1 MTNKRTDW
9 DLFRNIIEKT
19 ITLSARLKSSTDIEV
34 VVQKL
39 TNYFVQLQKWKQLK
53 LLKAV
58 IKRSATKYRGLV

>member
-9 DLFRNIIEKT
+9 DLFRNIIEET

-39 TNYFVQLQKWKQLK
+39 TNYFVQL
-53 LLKAV
+53 
-58 IKRSATKYRGLV
+58 